1 MFVGGFWTF
10 QILNY
15 GRIYGAG
22 QAFAEQLLMQFNPSM
37 TPYEARTTARD
48 MFKKTKGERK

>member
-1 MFVGGFWTF
+1 MDVSF
-10 QILNY
+10 QVLNY

-37 TPYEARTTARD
+37 SSQEARATARD